1 MSSEVKI
8 PSPVGGVPFSID
20 FAPSILFA
28 TLYAGLVGVGAW
40 RLARRSTR
48 TVVSIGNFMFVLERY
63 VFPGFYFCQPDDH
76 ASKSGLPHSL
86 SARSRQSI
94 PRCDS

>member
-1 MSSEVKI
+1 MLSVVALPFMSSGVGI

-28 TLYAGLVGVGAW
+28 ILYAILVGVGVW

-48 TVVSIGNFMFVLERY
+48 TAVSIGNFVFVLERY
-63 VFPGFYFCQPDDH
+63 VLPRICQ
-76 ASKSGLPHSL
+76 
-86 SARSRQSI
+86 I
-94 PRCDS
+94 TIE